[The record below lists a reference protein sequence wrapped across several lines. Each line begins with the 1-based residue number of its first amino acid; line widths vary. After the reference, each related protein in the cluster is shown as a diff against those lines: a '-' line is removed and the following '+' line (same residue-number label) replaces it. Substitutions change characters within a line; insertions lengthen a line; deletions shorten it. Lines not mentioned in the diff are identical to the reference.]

1 MMGTNALR
9 GPSPR
14 PYVPLTYQRYLFNQ
28 SSNHRRGRA
37 VRGPRW
43 FKAVGR
49 SYFTWWVVFA
59 ESGVTS
65 CSLLAN
71 KTAKA

>member
-14 PYVPLTYQRYLFNQ
+14 PYVPLTYQRYFFNQ
-28 SSNHRRGRA
+28 SNHRRRLCAARA
-37 VRGPRW
+37 GE
-43 FKAVGR
+43 AVPYG